1 LTKVE
6 VFCTARSRCLAE
18 ERMQAMYK
26 HILIATD
33 GSELA
38 GKAVTTGVLLAKQL
52 GAQVTVVTVTE
63 PWRGLATAEPAFAF
77 PIEEFEKEAAE
88 YAARILADASEVARK
103 QNVRCATLNPRGF
116 AAEAIIETANARG
129 CDLIVM
135 SSHGRRGLARVLLGS
150 QAMRVVTLS
159 GVPVLICR

>member
-1 LTKVE
+1 
-6 VFCTARSRCLAE
+6 
-18 ERMQAMYK
+18 MYQ

-38 GKAVTTGVLLAKQL
+38 GKAVTAGVLLAKRL
-52 GAQVTVVTVTE
+52 GAQVTVVTVRE
-63 PWRGLATAEPAFAF
+63 PLSGLATVEPAFAF
-77 PIEEFEKEAAE
+77 PIEQFEEEATE
-88 YAARILADASEVARK
+88 SAARILAAAGEVARTEGVK
-103 QNVRCATLNPRGF
+103 CTTLNPQGF
-116 AAEAIIETANARG
+116 AAETIIDTATERG

-159 GVPVLICR
+159 SVPVLICR

>member
-1 LTKVE
+1 
-6 VFCTARSRCLAE
+6 
-18 ERMQAMYK
+18 MYK

-38 GKAVTTGVLLAKQL
+38 GKAVTTGLDLAKQL
-52 GAQVTVVTVTE
+52 GAQVTVITVTE
-63 PWRGLATAEPAFAF
+63 PWTGLATVEPAFAF
-77 PIEEFEKEAAE
+77 PIEKFEKEAAE
-88 YAARILADASEVARK
+88 YAQRILADASEVARK
-103 QNVRCATLNPRGF
+103 HDVKCATINAKGY

-135 SSHGRRGLARVLLGS
+135 SSHGRRGLAKVLLGS

-159 GVPVLICR
+159 SIPVLICR